1 MKRRRV
7 LKWLVIT
14 LIILASL
21 ALLIICGLLIYNQV
35 GYRPF
40 GSLDEESVETVLF
53 TYEDINFV
61 LKDFEFPDSGMNGRV
76 ILPYLKDLRIYFP
89 YEDQHYG
96 YYGGAYIE
104 YTIVMKDGTR
114 HTLGIVGSSDNDID
128 TGYYFR
134 GNDGTYSLMKRG
146 ERSCFI
152 RLDGVLYNI
161 RDSEA
166 YTNLSDCGVDLMR
179 IYERDIK

>member
-1 MKRRRV
+1 MKRRV
-7 LKWLVIT
+7 LKWLIIT

-21 ALLIICGLLIYNQV
+21 TLLVLGGLLIYNQV

-53 TYEDINFV
+53 TYEDYNFV
-61 LKDFEFPDSGMNGRV
+61 LKDFEFPEGGMTGMV
-76 ILPYLKDLRIYFP
+76 ILPYLKELRIYFP
-89 YEDQHYG
+89 YEDQRYG
-96 YYGGAYIE
+96 YYGGVYEE

-114 HTLGIVGSSDNDID
+114 HTLGIVGSSENDID

-134 GNDGTYSLMKRG
+134 ANGETYSLMKRG

-152 RLDGVLYNI
+152 KLDGVLYNV
-161 RDSEA
+161 RDSQA
-166 YTNLSDCGVDLMR
+166 YTDLRDCGRDLMYF
-179 IYERDIK
+179 YEHYCK